1 MAYRFPV
8 KGCHV
13 SYSHYHH
20 DYPATDIFAARGCKF
35 VSPVN
40 GRVDEVGRHDHWSP
54 RTNKGSERGGLFVS
68 IVGVDGVRYYG
79 SHLEKVVPGIKRGL
93 IVKRGELLGRV
104 GNTGDAR
111 GIATHLHFGISWTT
125 PRHIWWVRRGEVYPW
140 PFLDAW
146 RAGNVHKSPVAA
158 VRRALHRAGKRV
170 PPCSADC

>member
-54 RTNKGSERGGLFVS
+54 RTNKGAERGGLFVS

-79 SHLEKVVPGIKRGL
+79 SHLEKVVPGIRRGL